1 MRNTSSGGDGVFR
14 TWSVNN
20 MIITK
25 EDTLEVM
32 LTSASMA
39 DGSTDNTRIALLL
52 TGILTGL
59 IYLVQEN

>member
-14 TWSVNN
+14 TWSVN
-20 MIITK
+20 MINK

-39 DGSTDNTRIALLL
+39 DDSTDNIRIALLL

>member
-1 MRNTSSGGDGVFR
+1 
-14 TWSVNN
+14 